1 MYARSRS
8 FIPSVHTFYFFLC
21 TFRMVFFF
29 PLPLLFPPTAP
40 PNPSAFRPFPFTP
53 VCLCPVIPPTAGL
66 LASFAR
72 LAAAGFCRLAA
83 MMRPFI
89 SASREIASFDLPRT
103 DQAFLIK
110 TDQIRSACQIGVL
123 PAPDHSFS
131 DCGTGSALAAWLSH
145 GDLSARTPAPWSAD
159 PYPV

>member
-8 FIPSVHTFYFFLC
+8 CIPSVHTFYFFLC
-21 TFRMVFFF
+21 TFRMAFFF
-29 PLPLLFPPTAP
+29 PLPPLFPTPAL
-40 PNPSAFRPFPFTP
+40 PNPPAFRPFPFMP
-53 VCLCPVIPPTAGL
+53 VCLCPASTAHSR
-66 LASFAR
+66 SFGVFCTIGSSR
-72 LAAAGFCRLAA
+72 FCRLAA

-131 DCGTGSALAAWLSH
+131 DCGTGSAHAASLSH
-145 GDLSARTPAPWSAD
+145 AGLVGTYTFSIVRGS
-159 PYPV
+159 